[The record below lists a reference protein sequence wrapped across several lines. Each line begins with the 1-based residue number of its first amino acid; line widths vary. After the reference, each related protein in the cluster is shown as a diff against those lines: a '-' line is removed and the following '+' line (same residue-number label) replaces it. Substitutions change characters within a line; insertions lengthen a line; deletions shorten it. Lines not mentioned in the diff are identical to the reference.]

1 MIYFNRL
8 RGRTKKTI
16 PLLMAM
22 FLAWTPD
29 AFAQITLKSAN
40 QTVQQLMKEIEKQ
53 SNYKFFYNAKFAV
66 LTQKKALNL
75 SDTSIE
81 NALNQLFANSGVSW
95 EIKDNLIVLT
105 PAKAKVSAVKETG
118 SIGNNQKGRKISGV
132 VTDLSGEPVIGAN
145 VIVQGTTTGTV
156 TDFDGNFTL
165 DVPENST
172 LKFSYIGLSDMFV
185 ETKGKEHLTVKMT
198 DDSKALEEV
207 VVVGYGVQKRE
218 SLTGSMNV
226 VSSKNLKNITAPTVE
241 NMLSG
246 KAPGVNVASGSGR
259 PGEAAAIVIRG
270 KSTING
276 STAPLWVVDGVIVG
290 NNSGTLNPADIESMS
305 ILKDA
310 SSTAIYGSQGA
321 NGVIL
326 VTTKKGVSG
335 KATVQVDAKFG
346 VTRLNPGKF
355 EVMNGSELYDY
366 YKTFDNQSTITFARW
381 NEDLRI
387 ANYNWWDNATKT
399 GLAQD
404 YNVAIMGGTDNM
416 KTYFSLGLY
425 DETGAV
431 KGYDFNRYSFRFKTD
446 YTPKKWL
453 TIKPQVSG
461 SMKQVDNKEHSV
473 SAMYLNLP
481 WDSPY
486 KEDGSLV
493 GNQPNPTWVN
503 TTGSNYLY
511 DLQWNFG
518 KTKTYDFMGGFDF
531 DIRFTDW
538 LTFKSINNY
547 KYTNYTSVDYSDP
560 RSSSALSVNGRI
572 NDYQSTTTR
581 SYTNQLLQYNQ
592 TFGKHDVSGL
602 LAYEWNDYSVK
613 ANRGIATGFAPGF
626 EVADVAAVPEKV
638 GSSINEWAMQSL
650 IFRANYSYENRYMA
664 EFSFRRDG
672 ASNFGK
678 NVKYGN
684 FCSVSAG
691 WMINREKFF
700 KADWVDQLKLRASYG
715 SVGNRPNDYYGH
727 YTLYSLSGKYN
738 EMPGAIISQPGNP
751 EMTWE
756 TSITAG
762 LGVDFRIFNR
772 YNFTVDLYDKNTTGL
787 LYRVPLPGI
796 IGVDKIWRNVG
807 SVKNKG
813 FEFSAAMDVINKNDF
828 FWSVEANIALNRN
841 KVNELYGGKSQIIVD
856 DGTGIAGSANK
867 LLKPGLDADT
877 WYLTEWA
884 GVDPATGD
892 ALWFMTD
899 ESGNRVTTTDYGKAS
914 KDPVTCGSY
923 SPDFLGGFSTF
934 FRWKNLDLNANF
946 SYSVGGKIY
955 NYARAEFDSDGAYTD
970 RNQMKLQKGWSR
982 WEKEG
987 DIATHPRPSY
997 NNNSNSQKVSSRFLE
1012 DGSYLKLKNVT
1023 ISYNLTLPKWHI
1035 PNLRVFA
1042 SGENLFTITK
1052 FSGVDPEIPPKDG
1065 AITGVAT
1072 TVYPSTRKFVF
1083 GLSLTL

>member
-1 MIYFNRL
+1 MKNEVKSPHF
-8 RGRTKKTI
+8 
-16 PLLMAM
+16 LLCTLFML
-22 FLAWTPD
+22 FLIAFPGGKL
-29 AFAQITLKSAN
+29 FAQNKDVSVSVKNVTLK
-40 QTVQQLMKEIEKQ
+40 QLFDQIEK
-53 SNYKFFYNAKFAV
+53 STTYRFAYLDNV
-66 LTQKKALNL
+66 LPSASDVSLSVKNEALTTVLNKIL
-75 SDTSIE
+75 PQRDLVYSQTGNTFSI
-81 NALNQLFANSGVSW
+81 SR
-95 EIKDNLIVLT
+95 
-105 PAKAKVSAVKETG
+105 KAKVSNKQV
-118 SIGNNQKGRKISGV
+118 SLSGV
-132 VTDLSGEPVIGAN
+132 VKDPTGEPVIGAN

-156 TDFDGNFTL
+156 TDYDGNFTL
-165 DVPENST
+165 EAPENSR
-172 LKFSYIGLSDMFV
+172 LKISYIGMSDMLV
-185 ETKGKEHLTVKMT
+185 DTKGKNFLNIKMA

-226 VSSKNLKNITAPTVE
+226 VGGKKLKDATAPTVE

-259 PGEAAAIVIRG
+259 PGEAAQIVIRG

-276 STAPLWVVDGVIVG
+276 ATAPLWVVDGVIVG

-326 VTTKKGVSG
+326 VTTKKGVAG
-335 KATVQVDAKFG
+335 KATVQVDAKLAA
-346 VTRLNPGKF
+346 TTLNTGNF
-355 EVMNGSELYDY
+355 EVMDGAELYDY
-366 YKTFDNQSTITFARW
+366 FKTFSNQSTINFPRW
-381 NEDLRI
+381 NEDLRN
-387 ANYNWWDNATKT
+387 ANFNWWDNATKT

-404 YNVAIMGGTDNM
+404 YNISIMGGVENM
-416 KTYFSLGLY
+416 KTFFSLGLY
-425 DETGAV
+425 DESGAV
-431 KGYDFNRYSFRFKTD
+431 KGYEYSRYSFRFKTD

-461 SMKQVDNKEHSV
+461 SYKKVDNREHSV

-486 KEDGSLV
+486 HEDGTLV

-503 TTGSNYLY
+503 TTGSNYMY

-518 KTKTYDFMGGFDF
+518 EYKTYDFMGGFDF
-531 DIRFTDW
+531 DLKFTDF

-547 KYTNYTSVDYSDP
+547 KYTNYTTVDYSDP

-572 NDYQSTTTR
+572 NDYQSITTR
-581 SYTNQLLQYNQ
+581 IYTNQLLQYNQ
-592 TFGKHDVSGL
+592 SFGKHDVSAL
-602 LAYEWNDYSVK
+602 LAYEWNDFSIK

-626 EVADVAAVPEKV
+626 QVADVAAKPEKV
-638 GSSINEWAMQSL
+638 GSSINQWAVQSL
-650 IFRANYSYENRYMA
+650 IFRANYNYENRYLA

-672 ASNFGK
+672 ASNFGD

-684 FCSVSAG
+684 FFSVSGG

-700 KADWVDQLKLRASYG
+700 TADWVDQLKLRASYG
-715 SVGNRPNDYYGH
+715 SVGNRPGDYYGH

-751 EMTWE
+751 DMTWE
-756 TSITAG
+756 KSVTAG
-762 LGVDFRIFNR
+762 VGVDFRIFNR
-772 YNFTVDLYDKNTTGL
+772 YNFAVDFYDKNTTDL

-807 SVKNKG
+807 ELRNKG
-813 FEFSAAMDVINKNDF
+813 FEFTASADIINKNDF
-828 FWSVEANIALNRN
+828 FWSVEANIGLNRN
-841 KVNELYGGKSQIIVD
+841 KITELYGGKSEMIVG
-856 DGTGIAGSANK
+856 DGTGIAGSAEII
-867 LLKPGLDADT
+867 LKPGLDSDS

-884 GVDPATGD
+884 GVDPANGNP
-892 ALWFMTD
+892 LWYMTD
-899 ESGNRVTTTDYGKAS
+899 EKGNRITTSDYGKAA
-914 KDPVTCGSY
+914 KNPVVCGSY
-923 SPDFLGGFSTF
+923 TPDFSGGFSTF

-946 SYSVGGKIY
+946 AYSVGGDIY

-997 NNNSNSQKVSSRFLE
+997 NNNTNSQKASSRYLE

-1023 ISYNLTLPKWHI
+1023 VSYNLELPKWHI
-1035 PNLRVFA
+1035 QNLRFFV

-1065 AITGVAT
+1065 KITGVAT